1 MLTATPACRATSA
14 IVTVRPLMRLL
25 ADRPRERARR
35 PEGRRPVRRPGG
47 RARGRAA
54 PSARRTRSRVLSEGE
69 AGQGD
74 PSILEH
80 HIEVTNPADIGEPGA
95 DLGEVLTSSP
105 P

>member
-25 ADRPRERARR
+25 A
-35 PEGRRPVRRPGG
+35 
-47 RARGRAA
+47 
-54 PSARRTRSRVLSEGE
+54 RRTRSRALSEGE

-74 PSILEH
+74 PSVLEH
-80 HIEVTNPADIGEPGA
+80 HIEIADPADVREPGA